1 MDVSF
6 CFGLLFMCFQLCDV
20 NGSYVATDPQGA
32 IETECRD
39 RYFWVS
45 VDVGFAGHVPRFEA
59 VVENGVHIISED
71 HASMCGYTLNNLNG
85 RASLRASYFSCHTE
99 NKNDSNFLFKLNVV
113 LTDHMGRE
121 NKYTLTENCTLP
133 IDWSSKEI
141 LCEEN
146 YIEVT
151 VARDIPCR
159 SDKHNT
165 PWLAALAFAQ
175 RSAISEWQIMFL
187 NQDLQRL
194 DAMSISDARRM
205 GYMLDSTPNRVVFRS
220 AYNQTHSTITE
231 IDRIAVEVIHAT
243 VFFRQKWAVVMLDT
257 SAACTIAPSSFDG
270 VILHWRT
277 PKVMTTLVQDFPG
290 FVSRSIELGVDARL
304 LDEATRKAMGYVLGE
319 DGQVVQVSVPF
330 GAPGGYRMSLVE
342 NNVYKENYKAFLCYE
357 HIYSHVFM
365 DDNEIETRHR
375 QLRVMET
382 PLVPRIPFAI
392 DETVPH
398 EEVFTVY
405 LGSFASDVELIAI
418 KLNENNLS
426 VTDAIQQH
434 YLITKIPHINGTRGF
449 IIKVPFEDK
458 SVNRMYLGEGLLQY
472 SAEMNYTLNII
483 ERNYTFFHHV
493 SVVAHVNDAF
503 PPDVTAFCTAQS
515 ILFRINHPKQAGLW
529 EVCVGHQALT
539 SDLSRPKGYILKND
553 SQSMTLEVPLF
564 TSGYIYEDITLR
576 NFVGTFEIL
585 IRDSKTLEIHKRTT
599 KHCYFQTEELTVC
612 STDGMMT
619 VVATTTKTWPTV
631 PPSST
636 TLLDRRCRPK
646 ATDETRVMF
655 SFGVDT
661 CGTRLML
668 GDGYIVY
675 ENEVI
680 SDGGVIIDQESA
692 ITRESKFRLT
702 VRCFYA
708 LDSVKKVFTSRV
720 FEGPGFGTVKITDT
734 TVVNGLQGNLINS
747 HAASVFDPKPWPND
761 LPYEPGRG
769 CCSTDEEETQFLQR
783 GLTHHADPSS
793 NQGRKTSEHNYHASN
808 IPYPHRHAQLFKQSS
823 VQFNP
828 QTIIKHSSGPSMT
841 PAGQQNS
848 FDGLFKDYRSFLV
861 DVPQKSPMKRT
872 GQNQDSSVMIGDD
885 SSASAFYRGS
895 KNASHVINE
904 TLPSILY
911 SLIAISNPTNYN
923 PNSNK
928 VSDQLFLKE
937 YMDHYTPDGDFQHSP
952 DHFNELINNPSTKD
966 SSLYT
971 ENIISKKHEASEGE
985 RGQKHLESYI
995 LATESSAQPFK
1006 EHGLE
1011 KVGLLNVVGEHNNFI
1026 HEDDDDNS
1034 KKLAFLHTQQQKEG
1048 EDGHFLSDHN
1058 LLAVKPSYDKL
1069 RGTLFFPGSR
1079 SRYGS
1084 SIHKGIITG

>member
-1 MDVSF
+1 MDVRF
-6 CFGLLFMCFQLCDV
+6 CFGLLFLCFQLCEM
-20 NGSYVATDPQGA
+20 NGSNVTTDPQGA

-45 VDVGFAGHVPRFEA
+45 IDVGFAGHVPRFEA
-59 VVENGVHIISED
+59 VVENGVHIISEA

-85 RASLRASYFSCHTE
+85 RASLRASYFSCYTE
-99 NKNDSNFLFKLNVV
+99 NKNDSNFIFKLNVV
-113 LTDHMGRE
+113 LTDHTGRE
-121 NKYTLTENCTLP
+121 NKHSLTENCTLP
-133 IDWSSKEI
+133 VDWSSKEI

-151 VARDIPCR
+151 VARDTPCR
-159 SDKHNT
+159 SDKYNT
-165 PWLAALAFAQ
+165 SWPAALAFAQ

-187 NQDLQRL
+187 NQDFQSL

-220 AYNQTHSTITE
+220 AYNQTHSAITE
-231 IDRIAVEVIHAT
+231 IDGIAVEVIHAT
-243 VFFRQKWAVVMLDT
+243 VFFRRKWAVVMLDT

-277 PKVMTTLVQDFPG
+277 PKVMTPLVQDFSR
-290 FVSRSIELGVDARL
+290 FVSRSIELGAHAQL
-304 LDEATRKAMGYVLGE
+304 LDEATRKTMGYVLGE
-319 DGQVVQVSVPF
+319 DGQVVHVSMPF

-342 NNVYKENYKAFLCYE
+342 NNVYKESYKAFLCYE
-357 HIYSHVFM
+357 HIYSHVFT
-365 DDNEIETRHR
+365 DDTEIQTRHR

-392 DETVPH
+392 DETLPH

-418 KLNENNLS
+418 KLNENYLS

-434 YLITKIPHINGTRGF
+434 YFITKIPHTNGTHGF

-458 SVNRMYLGEGLLQY
+458 SVNKVYLGEGLLQY
-472 SAEMNYTLNII
+472 SVEINYTLNII
-483 ERNYTFFHHV
+483 KQSDSFFHHV

-503 PPDVTAFCTAQS
+503 PPDVSAFCTAQS
-515 ILFRINHPKQAGLW
+515 IIFRINHPKKAGLW

-539 SDLSRPKGYILKND
+539 SDLSRQEGYILKND

-576 NFVGTFEIL
+576 NFVGSFEIL
-585 IRDSKTLEIHKRTT
+585 IRDSKTLEIHKRIT
-599 KHCYFQTEELTVC
+599 KHCYFQSEELTVC

-619 VVATTTKTWPTV
+619 VVATTTKTWPAV

-636 TLLDRRCRPK
+636 TLLDRSCRPK
-646 ATDETRVMF
+646 ATDETRVLF

-661 CGTRLML
+661 CGTRLMF
-668 GDGYIVY
+668 GEGYIVY

-708 LDSVKKVFTSRV
+708 LDSVKKVFTSRL
-720 FEGPGFGTVKITDT
+720 FEGPGFGTVNITDT
-734 TVVNGLQGNLINS
+734 TDVNGLRGNLMSS
-747 HAASVFDPKPWPND
+747 HAASVFDPK
-761 LPYEPGRG
+761 PYEPGRG
-769 CCSTDEEETQFLQR
+769 CCSTDEVGTRFLQR
-783 GLTHHADPSS
+783 ELPHRTDPSS
-793 NQGRKTSEHNYHASN
+793 NQGRKTSEHSYHASN
-808 IPYPHRHAQLFKQSS
+808 IPDPHRHDQLLKQSG

-841 PAGQQNS
+841 PAAGQQSS
-848 FDGLFKDYRSFLV
+848 FDGLFKDYKSSL
-861 DVPQKSPMKRT
+861 DDAPQKTPMKRS
-872 GQNQDSSVMIGDD
+872 GQNQDNSVMIGDD

-895 KNASHVINE
+895 KNALLVINE

-923 PNSNK
+923 PNSNEL
-928 VSDQLFLKE
+928 SDQLFLKG
-937 YMDHYTPDGDFQHSP
+937 YMDSYTPYGDFQHSP
-952 DHFNELINNPSTKD
+952 DPFNELINNPSTKD

-971 ENIISKKHEASEGE
+971 ENIISKKLESSESE
-985 RGQKHLESYI
+985 QGQKHLESHI
-995 LATESSAQPFK
+995 LATESSAQPLK

-1011 KVGLLNVVGEHNNFI
+1011 KVGLLNVVGEHSNFM

-1034 KKLAFLHTQQQKEG
+1034 KKLAFLQTQQQKEAD
-1048 EDGHFLSDHN
+1048 DGRFPSDPK

>member
-1 MDVSF
+1 
-6 CFGLLFMCFQLCDV
+6 MCFQLCDV
-20 NGSYVATDPQGA
+20 NGSYVTTDLQGLF
-32 IETECRD
+32 ITECRD

-85 RASLRASYFSCHTE
+85 RASLRASYFSFQRQNCIDLV
-99 NKNDSNFLFKLNVV
+99 NDSNFLFKLNVV
-113 LTDHMGRE
+113 LTDHTGRE
-121 NKYTLTENCTLP
+121 NKYSLTENCTLP
-133 IDWSSKEI
+133 VDWSSKEI

-146 YIEVT
+146 YIEVGLFKAGN
-151 VARDIPCR
+151 VNPV
-159 SDKHNT
+159 
-165 PWLAALAFAQ
+165 WYAAVLLL
-175 RSAISEWQIMFL
+175 SAISEWQIMFL
-187 NQDLQRL
+187 NQDLQSL

-257 SAACTIAPSSFDG
+257 VAYLSAPSSFDG

-277 PKVMTTLVQDFPG
+277 PKVMTPLVQDFPG

-330 GAPGGYRMSLVE
+330 GAPGGYIMSLVE
-342 NNVYKENYKAFLCYE
+342 NNVYKESYKAFLCYE

-434 YLITKIPHINGTRGF
+434 YLITKIPHINGSHGF

-483 ERNYTFFHHV
+483 ERNDTFFHHV

-515 ILFRINHPKQAGLW
+515 IIFRINHPKQAGLW

-539 SDLSRPKGYILKND
+539 SDLSRLKGYILKND

-692 ITRESKFRLT
+692 ITRESKFRYLSI
-702 VRCFYA
+702 YE
-708 LDSVKKVFTSRV
+708 TSKY
-720 FEGPGFGTVKITDT
+720 VKI
-734 TVVNGLQGNLINS
+734 
-747 HAASVFDPKPWPND
+747 
-761 LPYEPGRG
+761 
-769 CCSTDEEETQFLQR
+769 
-783 GLTHHADPSS
+783 
-793 NQGRKTSEHNYHASN
+793 
-808 IPYPHRHAQLFKQSS
+808 
-823 VQFNP
+823 
-828 QTIIKHSSGPSMT
+828 
-841 PAGQQNS
+841 
-848 FDGLFKDYRSFLV
+848 
-861 DVPQKSPMKRT
+861 
-872 GQNQDSSVMIGDD
+872 
-885 SSASAFYRGS
+885 
-895 KNASHVINE
+895 
-904 TLPSILY
+904 
-911 SLIAISNPTNYN
+911 
-923 PNSNK
+923 
-928 VSDQLFLKE
+928 
-937 YMDHYTPDGDFQHSP
+937 
-952 DHFNELINNPSTKD
+952 EL
-966 SSLYT
+966 
-971 ENIISKKHEASEGE
+971 G
-985 RGQKHLESYI
+985 
-995 LATESSAQPFK
+995 
-1006 EHGLE
+1006 
-1011 KVGLLNVVGEHNNFI
+1011 
-1026 HEDDDDNS
+1026 
-1034 KKLAFLHTQQQKEG
+1034 
-1048 EDGHFLSDHN
+1048 
-1058 LLAVKPSYDKL
+1058 
-1069 RGTLFFPGSR
+1069 
-1079 SRYGS
+1079 
-1084 SIHKGIITG
+1084 